1 MSSTTEFQQGSVQ
14 GFRQAESPGG
24 TVPERTRKLEKL
36 LLPYYAKNNYPSS
49 ESIVQIAKEM
59 HITQE
64 SVSDWYV
71 HFHCLLLARGLVVE
85 ICVIHFHTI
94 AGSKSDAI
102 WTKYMA
108 TDPNG

>member
-14 GFRQAESPGG
+14 GFRQAISPDG
-24 TVPERTRKLEKL
+24 TVPERTRTLEKL
-36 LLPYYAKNNYPSS
+36 LLPYYVKNNYPSS
-49 ESIVQIAKEM
+49 ESIVQIAKEL

-71 HFHCLLLARGLVVE
+71 HFHLPLLARGLAVE
-85 ICVIHFHTI
+85 ICVIRFRTI

-102 WTKYMA
+102 WTKFME
-108 TDPNG
+108 TDRSG